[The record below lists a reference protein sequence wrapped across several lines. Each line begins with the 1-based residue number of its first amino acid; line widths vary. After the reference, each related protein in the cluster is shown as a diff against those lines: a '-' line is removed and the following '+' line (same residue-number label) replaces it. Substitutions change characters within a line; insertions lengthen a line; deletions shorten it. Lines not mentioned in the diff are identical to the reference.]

1 MTLYE
6 FLKSNKEVISV
17 LNKHGIM
24 PTVIAGQLVIYE
36 NVLEEQ
42 KKGKIPTDSYY
53 EVADKMKLGINTVI
67 RAVGKMREE
76 ITPIQKGLKKG

>member
-17 LNKHGIM
+17 LSKHGIM

-42 KKGKIPTDSYY
+42 KKGKMHTDSYY
-53 EVADKMKLGINTVI
+53 EVADKMKLGLNTVI
-67 RAVGKMREE
+67 RAVYKMREE
-76 ITPIQKGLKKG
+76 IIPKDKGMKKG